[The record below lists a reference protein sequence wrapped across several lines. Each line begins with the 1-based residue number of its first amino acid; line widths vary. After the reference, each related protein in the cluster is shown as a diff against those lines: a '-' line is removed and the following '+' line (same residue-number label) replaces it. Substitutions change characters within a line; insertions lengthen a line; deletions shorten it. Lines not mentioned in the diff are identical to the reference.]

1 METHSEHII
10 LRFLRRIQETT
21 NDELPSPDL
30 SLKPEAISVIYIE
43 PIDEGVKIN
52 PLPIDES
59 GEFTEKW
66 PGGFF
71 EERIE
76 DIL

>member
-1 METHSEHII
+1 MKAV
-10 LRFLRRIQETT
+10 IQRV
-21 NDELPSPDL
+21 S
-30 SLKPEAISVIYIE
+30 SASVT
-43 PIDEGVKIN
+43 IDEGVKIN